1 MQRNKGKA
9 RSIDTAALKVLEMA
23 DEQHIST
30 AFSRAEAMVPCP
42 IGVDGGC
49 CRMCF
54 MGPCRFVPKRGQ
66 KAEDVVGIC
75 GATFATIVARN
86 FARMVAGGASAHSDH
101 GRDMAFVLLAAA
113 KGEAKGF
120 NIRDE
125 EKLDKVAH
133 LMGIETN
140 GRSVLEVAQDVAE
153 KALSN
158 FGQQTGEITYA
169 ARAPKPRQELWRRLD
184 MVPRGIDRE
193 IVETLHRTGMGTD
206 QDPEHVLRHTLKAAL
221 TDGWGGSMLA
231 TDISDILF
239 GTPKPRTSQANL
251 GVLKDDQVNMVIHGH
266 DPTLSEQITEA
277 ARDPEMLEYAKSMG
291 ANGINLAG
299 ICCTSNEVL
308 MRQGVPS
315 AGNMLHQELAILTG
329 SVEAMIVDVQCTM
342 EALVGAA
349 EQFHTKLITTSSK
362 AKITGATHIEMEPE
376 NAFEVA
382 RLIIRTAI
390 DNYPNRQSDRV
401 HIPSEYNDLIAGFS
415 HEYIHYMQGGAYRGS
430 FRPLNDAIM
439 SGRIRGAAGVVGCNN
454 PRVTQ
459 DEGIMYL
466 IRELIKNDV
475 LVVVTGCGAIAAGK
489 HGFLVPEIMEQ
500 AGKGLKEVCEAVGIP
515 PVLHVGSCVDNSR
528 ILTILTEMVEEGG
541 LGDDINEL
549 PAVGLCPEWM
559 NEKALSIATYFVAS
573 GAYVLFGVGS
583 PVSASPKVVD
593 LMSRSWEDLVGG
605 KLEFEVDM
613 DKTIQK
619 TLEHIDAKRRALKL
633 EEYDA
638 DRYGQSGDAQFI
650 KAMA

>member
-1 MQRNKGKA
+1 MTQRKRQA
-9 RSIDTAALKVLEMA
+9 PQSIDPAAIEMLELA
-23 DEQHIST
+23 EAEGFST
-30 AFSRAEAMVPCP
+30 AFSRAKAMAPCP
-42 IGVDGGC
+42 IGVDGLC

-66 KAEDVVGIC
+66 SIEDVTGVC
-75 GATFATIVARN
+75 GATAATIVARN
-86 FARMVAGGASAHSDH
+86 FARMVAAGASAHSDH

-113 KGEAKGF
+113 KGEARGF
-120 NIRDE
+120 SIRDE
-125 EKLDKVAH
+125 GKLRKVAH
-133 LMGIETN
+133 LMGIEDK
-140 GRSVLEVAQDVAE
+140 GRPVAEVAQEVAE

-169 ARAPKPRQELWRRLD
+169 SRAPKRRQELWRRLNL
-184 MVPRGIDRE
+184 VPRGIDRE

-206 QDPEHVLRHTLKAAL
+206 QDPEHILHHTLRASM

-251 GVLKDDQVNMVIHGH
+251 GVLKADQVNLVIHGH

-277 ARDPEMLEYAKSMG
+277 IREPELIQYAMSKG
-291 ANGINLAG
+291 AKGINLAG

-329 SVEAMIVDVQCTM
+329 AVEAMVVDVQCTM

-349 EQFHTKLITTSSK
+349 AHFHTKVITTSPK
-362 AKITGATHIEMEPE
+362 AKIEGATHIEMEPH
-376 NAFEVA
+376 NAYQVA
-382 RLIIRTAI
+382 RLIVRTAI
-390 DNYPNRQSDRV
+390 DNYPNRPDSV
-401 HIPSEYNDLIAGFS
+401 HIPSQFSDLVAGFS
-415 HEYIHYMQGGAYRGS
+415 HEYLRYMQGGTYRGS

-459 DEGIMYL
+459 DRGIMRL
-466 IRELIKNDV
+466 IQEYIKNDV

-489 HGFLVPEIMEQ
+489 HGYLVPEMMEQ
-500 AGKGLKEVCEAVGIP
+500 CGKGLREVCEAVGIP

-528 ILTILTEMVEEGG
+528 ILTVLTEMVEEGG
-541 LGDDINEL
+541 LGDDISDL
-549 PAVGLCPEWM
+549 PAVGICPEWM
-559 NEKALSIATYFVAS
+559 NEKALTIATYFVAS

-583 PVSASPKVVD
+583 PVSGSPKVVE
-593 LMSRSWEDLVGG
+593 LMTKGWEELVGG
-605 KLEFEVDM
+605 KLEFEPDI
-613 DKTIQK
+613 DKILQK
-619 TLEHIDAKRRALKL
+619 SLAHIDAKRRALKL
-633 EEYDA
+633 VTYDPNQ
-638 DRYGQSGDAQFI
+638 YGQSGDRRLAGI
-650 KAMA
+650 TA